1 MSLMVWTNLGF
12 FEVEKST
19 VGGKTRSQ
27 LTNEMV
33 MRNSRKGESEDSET
47 DEEDEGYDS
56 DVKREHSID
65 YNKSIFINDI
75 KRPSNETVQ
84 NMYQQINASDKKWEF
99 NCRAFCLVWEFL
111 LIF

>member
-12 FEVEKST
+12 LEEEKSA
-19 VGGKTRSQ
+19 VGGGGAAGGKTKSQ

-33 MRNSRKGESEDSET
+33 LRNSRKGESEDSET

-84 NMYQQINASDKKWEF
+84 NMYQQINASDKK
-99 NCRAFCLVWEFL
+99 
-111 LIF
+111 